1 MSNIIG
7 ALNIPTASVISKQQD
22 AVTSQQDEK
31 DFLQK
36 LQQEIDTRDKDAQLT
51 ASILA
56 ATQASQPSNMATP
69 ISPIATTSAA
79 VPQAANVSA
88 VTKEAQAASASSSM
102 PSTVEKTPAKKD
114 NAGFSKGVN
123 EATLD
128 MI

>member
-7 ALNIPTASVISKQQD
+7 ASAISSTAAISKQQD
-22 AVTSQQDEK
+22 AAISQQDEK

-56 ATQASQPSNMATP
+56 STQAGQTGNMAAP
-69 ISPIATTSAA
+69 ISPVATTSAA
-79 VPQAANVSA
+79 VPQAANVSV
-88 VTKEAQAASASSSM
+88 VTKEAQAISAAGSM
-102 PSTVEKTPAKKD
+102 TSMIEKGLDKKD
-114 NAGFSKGVN
+114 NAGFSQGVN